1 MSPTLFPVKFQF
13 CSLSS
18 GSSGN
23 CYFIGSNCEGILVDA
38 GISARRIRKIL
49 EEIGVGLPLIRGIF
63 ITHNH
68 IDHISALTILTKKF
82 KIPVYC
88 TEGTWKGILRNRAT
102 FDLDQSM
109 FRAINTAE
117 PVRIA
122 GLTVD
127 AFPVSHDAHEAV
139 GYHIANSAKS
149 ITIATDLGII
159 GDQAAHY
166 LRKADVMV
174 IESNYDE
181 VMLLT
186 GRYPEQLKQRVHG
199 SLGHM
204 CNAHTADFIA
214 SNYHPGVS
222 HILLCHLSAENNTP
236 DTALSTLAQTLS
248 GRSIQLHPDL
258 IVNALPRG
266 SRSELYVLES

>member
-1 MSPTLFPVKFQF
+1 MSPILFPVKFQF

-23 CYFIGSNCEGILVDA
+23 CYFIGSSSEGILVDA
-38 GISARRIRKIL
+38 GISARSIRKIL

-63 ITHNH
+63 ITHDH
-68 IDHISALTILTKKF
+68 IDHIKGLTILTRKHN
-82 KIPVYC
+82 IPVYC
-88 TEGTWKGILRNRAT
+88 TVGTWKGILRNRTT
-102 FDLDQSM
+102 FDLEQSLFHKM
-109 FRAINTAE
+109 VPGETIHL
-117 PVRIA
+117 A
-122 GLTVD
+122 GLGIE

-139 GYHIANSAKS
+139 GYHIANQSKS
-149 ITIATDLGII
+149 ITIATDLGVI

-181 VMLLT
+181 EMLLT

-204 CNAHTADFIA
+204 CNAHTAEFIA
-214 SNYHPGVS
+214 SNYHSRLS

-236 DTALSTLAQTLS
+236 VKALATLAQTFDLK
-248 GRSIQLHPDL
+248 GIQIHPEL
-258 IVNALPRG
+258 IINALPRG
-266 SRSELYVLES
+266 SRSELFVLES